1 MDWHNEVLYIV
12 HVILRVSVVCLCLH
26 YPFTFYMSHCGV
38 CTTRFLDVEIQRHF
52 SLCLWL
58 TAGTYSDGEVSE

>member
-26 YPFTFYMSHCGV
+26 YPFTFYNV
-38 CTTRFLDVEIQRHF
+38 
-52 SLCLWL
+52 SLWRL
-58 TAGTYSDGEVSE
+58 YYKIFRR